1 MDIDNFKNINDSYGH
16 DLGDKVL
23 LTVADCLESAT
34 RREDT
39 VSRWGGDEFVCLLL
53 EVKQEAD
60 VVRLEELIVKRISE
74 AFKFK
79 GTVLSIRVSIGIAIY
94 PADGETADILYKKA
108 DTAMYK
114 AKGTERRVI
123 LYRDSVFD

>member
-1 MDIDNFKNINDSYGH
+1 MLATLYHNKK
-16 DLGDKVL
+16 LGDKVL

-60 VVRLEELIVKRISE
+60 VVHLAELIVKQISE

-94 PADGETADILYKKA
+94 PADGETADILFKNA

-114 AKGTERRVI
+114 AKGTERRVV
-123 LYRDSVFD
+123 LFRDNANVRQ

>member
-1 MDIDNFKNINDSYGH
+1 MVMIWETRCCSWWQ
-16 DLGDKVL
+16 
-23 LTVADCLESAT
+23 TVYKSSV
-34 RREDT
+34 RGEDT

-60 VVRLEELIVKRISE
+60 VTRLAEKMVNRISE
-74 AFKFK
+74 AFKFN

-94 PADGETADILYKKA
+94 PADGETADILFKNA

-114 AKGTERRVI
+114 AKGTEKRVV
-123 LYRDSVFD
+123 LFRDSVFD